1 MNLSNNIKRLA
12 NMERLTSKTNTKTK
26 INKVSKKTDN
36 MKIVGQIKTY
46 LTIK

>member
-12 NMERLTSKTNTKTK
+12 NMERLTSKANAKTK

-36 MKIVGQIKTY
+36 LKIVGQIKIY
-46 LTIK
+46 LTVK